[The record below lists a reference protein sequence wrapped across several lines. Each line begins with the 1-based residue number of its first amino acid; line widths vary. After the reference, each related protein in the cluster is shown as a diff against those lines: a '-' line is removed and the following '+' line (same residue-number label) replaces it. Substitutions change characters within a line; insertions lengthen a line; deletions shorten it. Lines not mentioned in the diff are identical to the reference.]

1 MGISVRLDSEIE
13 SELEKTARLL
23 HMTKSNIIKL
33 SLKEFCYGIKK
44 EKEKSPYE
52 LIKDLLDKEGSG
64 RGNLSVQGE
73 DILREAFR
81 RKG

>member
-1 MGISVRLDSEIE
+1 MGISVRLGNEIE
-13 SELEKTARLL
+13 SELEKTAKLL
-23 HMTKSNIIKL
+23 HTTKSNIIKR
-33 SLKEFCYGIKK
+33 SLKEFCSVIRK

-52 LIKDLLDKEGSG
+52 LIKDLLEKGGSG
-64 RGNLSVQGE
+64 NGNLSVRGE